1 MRLIPLP
8 SAALLLTT
16 LLAAGVAPAQS
27 PSKITVDWLF
37 SDEAEAL
44 LRPSEAR
51 WTSDG
56 AVLLLDGSVPD
67 PARTFERIDPESLA
81 RRAAVDRAAA
91 FASLRA
97 ELGDRE
103 MPKALEWPE
112 SLDGAGRNAYYVFAG
127 DLYRLRFDTSRF
139 ERLTRTDAEESL
151 PRVSPDG
158 RRLAFV
164 RAHDLWLLD
173 LASGA
178 ETRVSRDGSATI
190 LNGTL
195 SWLYW
200 EEVFNHEE
208 GGIRWAPDSS
218 ALAFL
223 RSDESPVAVS
233 TFVDIVPETPRVIEQ
248 RYPKAGG
255 ANPIVQLGI
264 HDLASGRTAWLDRST
279 LPYEYLIR
287 IEWLADSRALGVETL
302 NRAQDRA
309 ELYRVGR
316 DGTARRVLTETDPA
330 WVNQVDFHFLADGA
344 TLVATSQAGGHNHL
358 YRYSIDGERQAAITG
373 GDWSIRGTEA
383 WQGSTVATT
392 LDEAR
397 GFAYFTARR
406 PDLTQVQLYRIGLD
420 GSGLTRLST
429 EAGVHDVQWSEDRRF
444 YLDSHSSH
452 DRPPSISLHDASGAR
467 RATLAQVPAA
477 ALAALDLRLPELFTI
492 PAADGHPLQARLY
505 KPRDFDPAQRHP
517 LIVYVY
523 GEPNAPAVMD
533 NWRTWPP
540 PGSALWEQ
548 VLLDAGYLVATI
560 DSRVATAETKA
571 MENLILKQ
579 VSGPIEVADLVAG
592 LRWFKA
598 QPWIDPGRVGI
609 WGWSGGGTTTLL
621 MLTRSQE
628 LAAGIAVAPATDR
641 RTYDTKYT
649 EPYLKTPAENP
660 EAYEA
665 LSLVARAKDLH
676 GRLLLVHGSYDD
688 NVHPQNSLR
697 FADALVEAGIPFDM
711 MVYPMRKH
719 DIGDRAARRHLYRLM
734 LDFWQRWL

>member
-1 MRLIPLP
+1 MRSIPVS
-8 SAALLLTT
+8 SAALLLSA
-16 LLAAGVAPAQS
+16 LLAAAAPAQV
-27 PSKITVDWLF
+27 PPMITVDWLF

-51 WTSDG
+51 WSADG
-56 AVLLLDGSVPD
+56 SVLLLDGSAPEA
-67 PARTFERIDPESLA
+67 ARTFERIDPVSLS
-81 RRAAVDRAAA
+81 RQPAVDRAAA
-91 FASLRA
+91 FASLGA
-97 ELGDRE
+97 ELGE
-103 MPKALEWPE
+103 GELPKALEWPE
-112 SLDGAGRNAYYVFAG
+112 SFDGAGRNAFYIFQG
-127 DLYRLRFDTSRF
+127 DLFRLRLDASRF

-164 RAHDLWLLD
+164 RGNDLWLLD
-173 LASGA
+173 LVSGA
-178 ETRVSRDGSATI
+178 ETRVTRDGSGAV

-200 EEVFNHEE
+200 EEIFNHEQ
-208 GGIRWAPDSS
+208 GGVRWAPDSS

-223 RSDESPVAVS
+223 RTDESPVAVAS
-233 TFVDIVPETPRVIEQ
+233 FVDIVPATPRVIEQ

-255 ANPIVQLGI
+255 ANPIVQLAI
-264 HDLASGRTAWLDRST
+264 FDLASGRTAWLDRST
-279 LPYEYLIR
+279 VPYEYLVR
-287 IEWLADSRALGVETL
+287 VEWLADSRALGVETL

-309 ELYRVGR
+309 DVYRMERSGA
-316 DGTARRVLTETDPA
+316 ARRVLSESDPA

-344 TLVATSQAGGHNHL
+344 SLLATSQRTGHNHL
-358 YRYSIDGERQAAITG
+358 YRYSADGRLQGAVTS
-373 GDWSIRGTEA
+373 GDWSIRSPQA
-383 WQGSTVATT
+383 WQNSTIATT

-397 GFAYFTARR
+397 GLAYFTVRQ
-406 PDLTQVQLYRIGLD
+406 PDLTQIQLYRVGLD
-420 GSGLTRLST
+420 GSGLTRLSQ
-429 EAGVHDVQWSEDRRF
+429 EAGVHEVQWSADRRF
-444 YLDSHSSH
+444 YLDTHSSH
-452 DRPPSISLHDASGAR
+452 DRPPSLSLHDATGAL
-467 RATLAQVPAA
+467 RATLSRIPTE
-477 ALAALDLRLPELFTI
+477 ALAALDLQLPELFTL

-505 KPRDFDPAQRHP
+505 KPRDFDPARRYP

-523 GEPNAPAVMD
+523 GEPSAPAVMD

-560 DSRVATAETKA
+560 DSRIATAATKA
-571 MENLILKQ
+571 MENLALGRI
-579 VSGPIEVADLVAG
+579 SGPQEAADLTAG

-598 QPWIDPGRVGI
+598 QPWIDPQRVGM

-628 LAAGIAVAPATDR
+628 LRAAIAVAPATDR
-641 RTYDTKYT
+641 STYDTKYT
-649 EPYLKTPAENP
+649 EPYLKTPSENP
-660 EAYEA
+660 EAYAE
-665 LSLVARAKDLH
+665 LSIVARAKDLH

-719 DIGDRAARRHLYRLM
+719 DIGDRPARRHLYRLM
-734 LDFWQRWL
+734 LDFWKRWL

>member
-1 MRLIPLP
+1 MRSIPVS
-8 SAALLLTT
+8 SAALFLAS
-16 LLAAGVAPAQS
+16 LLAAAVAPAQV
-27 PSKITVDWLF
+27 PPKITVDWLF

-51 WTSDG
+51 WSSDG
-56 AVLLLDGSVPD
+56 SVLLLDGSTPD
-67 PARTFERIDPESLA
+67 AARTFERIDPASLA
-81 RRAAVDRAAA
+81 RQPAVDRAAA
-91 FASLRA
+91 FASLGA
-97 ELGDRE
+97 ELGKGDL
-103 MPKALEWPE
+103 PKALEWPE
-112 SLDGAGRNAYYVFAG
+112 SFDGAGRNAFYVFAG
-127 DLYRLRFDTSRF
+127 DLFRLRFETSRF
-139 ERLTRTDAEESL
+139 ERLTRTDAPESL

-164 RAHDLWLLD
+164 RGNDLWLRD
-173 LASGA
+173 LESGA
-178 ETRVSRDGSATI
+178 ETRVTRDGSDTV

-195 SWLYW
+195 SWVYG
-200 EEVFNHEE
+200 EEVFGPES
-208 GGIRWAPDSS
+208 GLIRWAPDSS

-223 RSDESPVAVS
+223 RTDESPVAVS

-264 HDLASGRTAWLDRST
+264 FDLASGRTAWLDRST
-279 LPYEYLIR
+279 VPYEYLIR
-287 IEWLADSRALGVETL
+287 IEWLADSSALGVETL

-309 ELYRVGR
+309 DVYRVERG
-316 DGTARRVLTETDPA
+316 GAARRVLTETDPA
-330 WVNQVDFHFLADGA
+330 WVNLVDFHFLADGA
-344 TLVATSQAGGHNHL
+344 TLVATSQSTGHNHL
-358 YRYSIDGERQAAITG
+358 YRYSTDGARLGAITS
-373 GDWSIRGTEA
+373 GDWSIRGPAA
-383 WQGSTVATT
+383 WQGSSVATT

-397 GFAYFTARR
+397 GFAYFTARQ
-406 PDLTQVQLYRIGLD
+406 PDLTQLQLYRVGLD
-420 GSGLTRLST
+420 GTGLTRLSQ
-429 EAGVHDVQWSEDRRF
+429 EAGVHEVQWSADRRF

-452 DRPPSISLHDASGAR
+452 DRPPSLSLHDATGAL
-467 RATLAQVPAA
+467 RATLSRIPAA
-477 ALAALDLRLPELFTI
+477 ALAALDLQLPELLTV

-505 KPRDFDPAQRHP
+505 KPRDFDPARRYP

-533 NWRTWPP
+533 SWRTWPP

-560 DSRVATAETKA
+560 DSRIATAATKA
-571 MENLILKQ
+571 MENLALGSI
-579 VSGPIEVADLVAG
+579 SGPQEAADLTAG

-598 QPWIDPGRVGI
+598 QPWIDPQRVGM

-628 LAAGIAVAPATDR
+628 LTAAIAVAPAADR
-641 RTYDTKYT
+641 STYDTKYT
-649 EPYLKTPAENP
+649 EPYLKTPAANP
-660 EAYEA
+660 EAYAE

-697 FADALVEAGIPFDM
+697 FADALVEAGLPFDM

-734 LDFWQRWL
+734 LDFWKRWL

>member
-1 MRLIPLP
+1 MRLTSL
-8 SAALLLTT
+8 SSTALLLSA

-27 PSKITVDWLF
+27 APKITVDWLF

-51 WTSDG
+51 WSSDG

-67 PARTFERIDPESLA
+67 AARTFERIDPVSLS
-81 RRAAVDRAAA
+81 RKPAVDRAAA
-91 FASLRA
+91 FASLGA
-97 ELGDRE
+97 ELGSGE

-112 SLDGAGRNAYYVFAG
+112 SLDGAGRNAFYIFAG

-164 RAHDLWLLD
+164 RSHDLWLLD

-178 ETRVSRDGSATI
+178 ETRVTRDGSATI

-195 SWLYW
+195 SWVYG
-200 EEVFNHEE
+200 EEVFGPES
-208 GGIRWAPDSS
+208 GLLRWAPDSS
-218 ALAFL
+218 AFAFL
-223 RSDESPVAVS
+223 RTDESPVAVS
-233 TFVDIVPETPRVIEQ
+233 TFVDIEPETPRVIEQ
-248 RYPKAGG
+248 RYPKAGT
-255 ANPIVQLGI
+255 ANPTVQLGI
-264 HDLASGRTAWLDRST
+264 HDLATGRTAWLDRST
-279 LPYEYLIR
+279 VPYEYLVR
-287 IEWLADSRALGVETL
+287 VEWLGDSSALGVETL

-309 ELYRVGR
+309 DLYRVERG
-316 DGTARRVLTETDPA
+316 GAARRVLSESDPA
-330 WVNQVDFHFLADGA
+330 WVNLVDFHFLVGGG
-344 TLVATSQAGGHNHL
+344 LVATSQASGHNHL
-358 YRYSIDGERQAAITG
+358 YRYSKDGERLGAITT
-373 GDWSIRGTEA
+373 GDWSIRGPAA

-392 LDEAR
+392 LDAAR
-397 GFAYFTARR
+397 GFAYFTARQ
-406 PDLTQVQLYRIGLD
+406 PDLTQIQLYRVGLD

-429 EAGVHDVQWSEDRRF
+429 EPGVHEVQWSDDRRF
-444 YLDSHSSH
+444 YLDAHSSH
-452 DRPPSISLHDASGAR
+452 DRPPSLSLHDATGER
-467 RATLAQVPAA
+467 RATLSTVPAA
-477 ALAALDLRLPELFTI
+477 GLAALDLRLPELFTI

-505 KPRDFDPAQRHP
+505 KPRDFDPARRYP

-560 DSRVATAETKA
+560 DSRIATAESKA
-571 MENLILKQ
+571 MENLALGRI
-579 VSGPIEVADLVAG
+579 SGPLEVADLTAG

-598 QPWIDPGRVGI
+598 QPWIDPQRVGM

-628 LAAGIAVAPATDR
+628 LTAAIAVAPAADR

-660 EAYEA
+660 EAYA
-665 LSLVARAKDLH
+665 DLSLVARATDLH